1 MNHEQLE
8 VENTSLIQHGV
19 LAHLWNK
26 FCEAEVYMYSITY
39 QPTIHDQGSEIFAD
53 ERRYEGEGGTKGLT
67 KDEAEVFFSF
77 KRWTYKKAYKQ

>member
-1 MNHEQLE
+1 
-8 VENTSLIQHGV
+8 
-19 LAHLWNK
+19 
-26 FCEAEVYMYSITY
+26 MYSITY